1 MKGKKSA
8 PKKASKSAK
17 KTSAK
22 KAVTPA
28 KKSTLKKVSTPA
40 KKRSLKKVAAPAKK
54 STAKKASAPVK
65 KAVSKKV
72 ATNASKRSVKKSSIP
87 AKKSAAKKA
96 APAKKIQA
104 PDLKGLLDAPFWL
117 EAFQNNMNIYLE
129 LSDENPFK
137 ADIVDEM
144 EDCLKQALKLDPNHV
159 PALILLAAFRLDFNE
174 KLNEAMKA
182 LQKAEKL
189 DPGNKKV
196 RTLMQ
201 RYEKAINTPNTPAT
215 KKNAPKKAATPAKKS
230 AAKKRADTG
239 EEE

>member
-1 MKGKKSA
+1 M
-8 PKKASKSAK
+8 
-17 KTSAK
+17 
-22 KAVTPA
+22 
-28 KKSTLKKVSTPA
+28 KKV
-40 KKRSLKKVAAPAKK
+40 
-54 STAKKASAPVK
+54 SAPVK

-72 ATNASKRSVKKSSIP
+72 ATTAGKRSVKKSSAP

-96 APAKKIQA
+96 APASKSQA

-144 EDCLKQALKLDPNHV
+144 EDCLKQALKLDPNYV

-182 LQKAEKL
+182 LQKADKL
-189 DPGNKKV
+189 SPGNKKV

-201 RYEKAINTPNTPAT
+201 RCEKAINAAAT
-215 KKNAPKKAATPAKKS
+215 AKTNVPKKAATPAKKS
-230 AAKKRADTG
+230 AAKKTANA
-239 EEE
+239 EEEE